1 MPNTSNISYH
11 FKGFCKEQITEPL
24 PVVCQDLFGQNK
36 AAELILLKQNAFVQ
50 DSCTARAL
58 GNKTSALLGSYHV
71 SSLPDIVD
79 NIY

>member
-11 FKGFCKEQITEPL
+11 LTEPL

-58 GNKTSALLGSYHV
+58 GNKTSALLGCYHGFLCFQ
-71 SSLPDIVD
+71 SA
-79 NIY
+79 